1 MFSSNLPSGSLKDNH
16 IPQLDGLRFFAI
28 VSVMIA
34 HWLQWR
40 LYNPFLQ
47 KFPFGGGVILFY
59 VLSGFLIT
67 RILLTYKKD
76 SSNTQHAH
84 FLKNFY
90 IRRFLRIFP
99 IYYGLLILL
108 YMMDYENT
116 RVLSPWLFS
125 YSVNIYQS
133 IYNEYIGCYSH
144 FWSLSVEEQFYIF
157 WPLLIIFINPR
168 HFFKAIVAT
177 IVLSLLSR
185 YIVSVTT
192 ANWMAVAYFPTSC
205 MSFLA
210 LGALLAYFDLH
221 RPEIFKKI
229 AQPLIAYSGIMICV
243 LLLFLI
249 RYTESMKTKEM
260 FDDFLIAVLSVFVVA
275 RASING
281 FQFLPKWILEH
292 KFVVYSGKISYGLY
306 VYHMFAPPLYYYL
319 IPKIG
324 LVVNNRF
331 TECIL
336 CYFITFV
343 VAHFSWII
351 IEKPINSLKRKF
363 PYEKKSVTGT

>member
-1 MFSSNLPSGSLKDNH
+1 MFSPNLSSGSLKDNH

-28 VSVMIA
+28 ASVMIA

-40 LYNPFLQ
+40 LYNPFLLA
-47 KFPFGGGVILFY
+47 FPFGGGVILFY

-67 RILLTYKKD
+67 KILLNYKKD
-76 SSNTQHAH
+76 TVDSNHSS

-108 YMMDYENT
+108 YIMDYENT
-116 RVLSPWLFS
+116 RELSPWLFS

-157 WPLLIIFINPR
+157 WPLLIVFINPK
-168 HFFKAIVAT
+168 HFLKAIVAT
-177 IVLSLLSR
+177 IVLSLASR
-185 YIVSVTT
+185 YVTSIT
-192 ANWMAVAYFPTSC
+192 SENWMAVAYFPTSC
-205 MSFLA
+205 MCFLA
-210 LGALLAYFDLH
+210 IGGLLAYFDLY
-221 RPEIFKKI
+221 RPEVFKKI
-229 AQPLIAYSGIMICV
+229 AQPLVAYTGILICV
-243 LLLFLI
+243 LLLFWI
-249 RYTESMKTKEM
+249 RYADSIKVKEM
-260 FDDFLIAVLSVFVVA
+260 FDDFLIAVLSLFIVA

-281 FQFLPKWILEH
+281 FQFLPKWVLEN

-319 IPKIG
+319 TPKIG
-324 LVVNNRF
+324 LTVNNRF
-331 TECIL
+331 TECVI
-336 CYFITFV
+336 CFFITFV

-351 IEKPINSLKRKF
+351 VEKPINSFKRKF
-363 PYEKKSVTGT
+363 PYEKKAVSVV